1 MFQGVPELPA
11 VVGLTIGE
19 VEFSGHLPPVVMVPE
34 GGADGLE
41 IHLAE
46 LVLNVTPMG
55 GEGSDVYSLYI
66 RIPVTAVA
74 DGGYVGLNAAEAVT
88 VHASLIGQARGTR
101 SEPNRL
107 QHSSRARCGPRRES
121 STRAFDTEFKTLLW
135 VLMCSER
142 SPAP

>member
-1 MFQGVPELPA
+1 MD
-11 VVGLTIGE
+11 T
-19 VEFSGHLPPVVMVPE
+19 PPVVMVPE

-88 VHASLIGQARGTR
+88 VHASLIETGSGDPFGP
-101 SEPNRL
+101 SRL
-107 QHSSRARCGPRRES
+107 QHSSRARCGPFARIPQPGPSIRNS
-121 STRAFDTEFKTLLW
+121 NLVVGADVLGTITRSVEN
-135 VLMCSER
+135 
-142 SPAP
+142 